1 MIVQPLVDETVTL
14 TLRHRVHVV
23 HETTGRPIDVDAGV
37 VPAPPAGWIVEVVG
51 PDVLLKAWGSAPEA
65 DDPLSVELRVRDRA
79 LAERLDV
86 PEPDLESGE
95 IAPDATVAIAGSVV
109 THAFDPAPSVLQV
122 ALRTPDD
129 DPRTGRTV
137 HARGAS
143 GALVALGEDGVTG
156 IYRSGATTWSSDF
169 HPLEVMVDGNP
180 IQRIAI
186 DTALGVTRVRLI
198 DPT

>member
-1 MIVQPLVDETVTL
+1 MIVQPLTDETVTL

-23 HETTGRPIDVDAGV
+23 HATTGRPIDVDAGV
-37 VPAPPAGWIVEVVG
+37 IPAPPAGWIVEVIG
-51 PDVLLKAWGSAPEA
+51 PDVLLKAWEGAPDP
-65 DDPLSVELRVRDRA
+65 DDPLSVELRVRDRE
-79 LAERLDV
+79 LADRLDV

-95 IAPDATVAIAGSVV
+95 IPPDATVAIAGSLI
-109 THAFDPAPSVLQV
+109 THAFDPAPSVLEV

-129 DPRTGRTV
+129 DPRAGQTV
-137 HARGAS
+137 QARGAS

-156 IYRSGATTWSSDF
+156 IYRSDATTWSSDF
-169 HPLEVMVDGNP
+169 HPLEVLVDGNP

-186 DTALGVTRVRLI
+186 DTTRSTTRVRLI